1 MAIIQ
6 IHDNQITNGSII
18 GTQNIY
24 EVPQDID
31 WGRIE
36 SELDELIQKLP
47 RTSELQPAVNELKD
61 AVKHRKW
68 ESFKRVAKEF
78 AADFS
83 SAAFANLA
91 SGALLSVLLPK

>member
-6 IHDNQITNGSII
+6 IHDNQITNGSVI

-24 EVPQDID
+24 EAPQGID
-31 WGRIE
+31 WEKIE
-36 SELDELIQKLP
+36 SELNELLQKLP
-47 RTSELQPAVNELKD
+47 QTSKLQPAVTELKD

-68 ESFKRVAKEF
+68 ESFKNTAKKF
-78 AADFS
+78 ASDFS

-91 SGALLSVLLPK
+91 SGALLSLLLPK